1 MKTIL
6 SRSLMALAIT
16 AFFGNT
22 YAAELEEII
31 VTAQKRAESLQDVPI
46 SMSALDGQKLE
57 EVGIHSFQELTA
69 YVPNLSIT
77 ENAVNTI
84 IGMRGVGIGANQ
96 SFEQSVGFMLMAS
109 IMEKVVKLGPD
120 YLIYNKWRS
129 LGDHRVFY
137 LVKIRLLAQST
148 SHLLHHRLA
157 RRWAAKSR

>member
-57 EVGIHSFQELTA
+57 EVGI
-69 YVPNLSIT
+69 
-77 ENAVNTI
+77 
-84 IGMRGVGIGANQ
+84 Q
-96 SFEQSVGFMLMAS
+96 S
-109 IMEKVVKLGPD
+109 
-120 YLIYNKWRS
+120 
-129 LGDHRVFY
+129 
-137 LVKIRLLAQST
+137 
-148 SHLLHHRLA
+148 
-157 RRWAAKSR
+157 

>member
-1 MKTIL
+1 
-6 SRSLMALAIT
+6 MALAIT

-96 SFEQSVGFMLMAS
+96 SC
-109 IMEKVVKLGPD
+109 
-120 YLIYNKWRS
+120 
-129 LGDHRVFY
+129 
-137 LVKIRLLAQST
+137 LLYT
-148 SHLLHHRLA
+148 SD
-157 RRWAAKSR
+157 AADE